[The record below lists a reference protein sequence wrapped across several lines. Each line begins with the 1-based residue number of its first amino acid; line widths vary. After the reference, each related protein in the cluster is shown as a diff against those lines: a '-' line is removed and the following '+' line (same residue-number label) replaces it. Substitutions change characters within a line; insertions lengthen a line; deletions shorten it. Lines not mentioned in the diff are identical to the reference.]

1 MRNRSHRL
9 LQLRGAIAELV
20 DTMRQWDN
28 PDPDVMIEALWLITL
43 DGVPNSGIRK
53 GTSQKVL
60 RLMEEAA
67 RGQVS
72 PTEALE
78 RIGEWAKSK

>member
-1 MRNRSHRL
+1 MMRDRSHRPL
-9 LQLRGAIAELV
+9 LHLRTAVAELV

-28 PDPDVMIEALWLITL
+28 PNPQVMIEALWLITL
-43 DGVPNSGIRK
+43 DGVPNSGVRK

-67 RGQVS
+67 QKRVN
-72 PTEALE
+72 PDAALDKLK
-78 RIGEWAKSK
+78 GWK